1 MNQEIVNAIAA
12 YLEDQT
18 RPCDVTSRIEYGH
31 YDFKHRGA
39 SSNDLHPK
47 FCQEIAQ
54 EIAAKIEPLLP
65 KENESGNHPDSKYTA
80 HFLEW
85 RSKYFEKKEVT
96 THFQSNHTG
105 GKFSYEDLE
114 LKYAKAMCESP
125 LK

>member
-1 MNQEIVNAIAA
+1 MKQEIVNAIAA
-12 YLEDQT
+12 YLEQETELFDI
-18 RPCDVTSRIEYGH
+18 VKSRILI
-31 YDFKHRGA
+31 DFGVPNRAYFTHAG
-39 SSNDLHPK
+39 

-54 EIAAKIEPLLP
+54 EIAAKIDPLLP
-65 KENESGNHPDSKYTA
+65 KENDSSNYPDSKYTA

-96 THFQSNHTG
+96 TYFQSNHTG

>member
-1 MNQEIVNAIAA
+1 MKQEIVNAIAA
-12 YLEDQT
+12 YLEQET
-18 RPCDVTSRIEYGH
+18 KVTGFRNNRHRIEFGGTLNRAH
-31 YDFKHRGA
+31 FTHAG
-39 SSNDLHPK
+39 
-47 FCQEIAQ
+47 FCQEIAA
-54 EIAAKIEPLLP
+54 EIADEIEPLLP

>member
-1 MNQEIVNAIAA
+1 MKQEIVNAIAA
-12 YLEDQT
+12 YLEENNLCRDKGKWVDTDNGGRYFSHTDHQ
-18 RPCDVTSRIEYGH
+18 
-31 YDFKHRGA
+31 K
-39 SSNDLHPK
+39 
-47 FCQEIAQ
+47 EIAQ

-65 KENESGNHPDSKYTA
+65 KENESDSNPDSKYTA

-96 THFQSNHTG
+96 THFQSNNTG